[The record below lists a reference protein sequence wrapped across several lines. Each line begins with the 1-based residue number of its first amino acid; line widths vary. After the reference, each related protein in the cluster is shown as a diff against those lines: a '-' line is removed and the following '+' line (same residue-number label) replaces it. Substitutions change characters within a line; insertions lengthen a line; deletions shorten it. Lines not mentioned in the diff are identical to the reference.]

1 MLPYQENWKV
11 PPPFCSIKVII
22 HQNSISESVFHVFWI
37 KDCIKIKKIMSSHKK
52 YKQRR
57 RTQDE
62 PKGQNNEACRA
73 LEKKETLAKENKE

>member
-1 MLPYQENWKV
+1 
-11 PPPFCSIKVII
+11 
-22 HQNSISESVFHVFWI
+22 
-37 KDCIKIKKIMSSHKK
+37 MSSHKK